1 MDSGPEMNWRN
12 PCSEKRVTKRICF
25 VFLMVATIGV
35 LGLEMPLVVNQLVTG
50 PSSYVRV
57 SNTGQQVITAWS
69 FAITSTDGVVT
80 HRVVHT
86 ADGYFSEITHGLPQ
100 SSSLL
105 DRILPGESRDFPL
118 DPLPQGAAA
127 DVIAVV
133 RDDGSAIGDEGI
145 ISEIFAKRVKERDAL
160 RSVMESFIDVR
171 RSQHGPAALDALR
184 ERFTALLQ
192 RDESIPCRAALDAV
206 QHYSRTAS
214 AEQIDQSLDT
224 YAAFV
229 TREYDLAV
237 KQSVRKPL

>member
-1 MDSGPEMNWRN
+1 
-12 PCSEKRVTKRICF
+12 
-25 VFLMVATIGV
+25 
-35 LGLEMPLVVNQLVTG
+35 MPLVVDQLVTG
-50 PSSYVRV
+50 PSSHVRV
-57 SNTGQQVITAWS
+57 SNTGRQVITAWS

-86 ADGYFSEITHGLPQ
+86 ADGYLSEITHGLPQ
-100 SSSLL
+100 SSALL
-105 DRILPGESRDFPL
+105 DRIPPGESRVFPL
-118 DPLPQGAAA
+118 DPLPQGAVV

-145 ISEIFAKRVKERDAL
+145 ISDIFARRVKERDAL
-160 RSVMESFIDVR
+160 RSVVETFTDV
-171 RSQHGPAALDALR
+171 QQTKHGTAALDALG

-206 QHYSRTAS
+206 QHYSRTARS
-214 AEQIDQSLDT
+214 EQIDQSLNT

-237 KQSVRKPL
+237 KQAVRKPL